1 MASIV
6 QVSEILKNEKPHI
19 AGSFGLNGF
28 DELVGN
34 INSGQ
39 LIVVGGNVGI
49 GKTVFLSHVVATN
62 IKNGKKIMFVT
73 CGDSNYNAWKYI
85 SESYYSINSNIDK
98 KKNFEFIKNK
108 LLFAKFNNDFNNLEE
123 LIERLLSDNIVD
135 MVIIDN
141 IQYINIK
148 GNLTRHNDQLRKIMH
163 TLREWTIN
171 YKIPFLI
178 SSNINRKN
186 SYEPTIASAFTLRG
200 SSEIEE
206 LSDTVIIIDK
216 PEYWGI
222 LEDSMGNSLIGVTEL
237 YVKKNRFGKTG
248 IYKFVNK
255 NSHKHNYSEIKV
267 LEARTIS
274 NELINDK
281 LRKLIT
287 DFNLEYET

>member
-6 QVSEILKNEKPHI
+6 QVSEILKNENPYI
-19 AGSFGLNGF
+19 VGSFGLDGF

-34 INSGQ
+34 INSSQ
-39 LIVVGGNVGI
+39 LIVVGGNVGM

-62 IKNGKKIMFVT
+62 IKNGKNIMFIT
-73 CGDSNYNAWKYI
+73 GGDSNYNAWKSI
-85 SESYYSINSNIDK
+85 SKSYYSINRDVDK
-98 KKNFEFIKNK
+98 KENFEFIKDK
-108 LLFAKFNNDFNNLEE
+108 LFFVKFNDDFDSLGE
-123 LIERLLSDNIVD
+123 LIESLLSDKTVD

-141 IQYINIK
+141 IQYFNIK
-148 GNLTRHNDQLRKIMH
+148 NGNITRHNDQLRKIMH

-178 SSNINRKN
+178 SSNVNRKN
-186 SYEPTIASAFTLRG
+186 HYEPTVASVFTLRG

-206 LSDTVIIIDK
+206 LSDTIIMIDR

-222 LEDSMGNSLIGVTEL
+222 MEDVEGNSLIGVTEL

-255 NSHKHNYSEIKV
+255 KTHNYSEINEIEVK
-267 LEARTIS
+267 TIS

-287 DFNLEYET
+287 DFDLEYET